1 MSAGQARA
9 EKESARIE
17 RRLEALYGTVDWAA
31 AGGLLHVAAVEGARR
46 RVIAIGP
53 HSPPSAADRFVLGA
67 ARARSDALVTSG
79 AVLRAEPRLVHR
91 LAETAAEESGLQAWR
106 LHRLGRSR
114 PPQLIV
120 LTREGEIPVH
130 HPALQLAPG
139 GFVWTSEAGRARLG
153 GRVGALDVIAGIP
166 PRAGGRKGPGSGL
179 RSGRDAASVGEAG
192 GLAEALEHALSQPG
206 VETVLV
212 EAGPSLASSLYPDP
226 ERDPEL
232 DTQRDPTPGPG
243 PGHARG
249 ARVEELLLSR
259 FEGALDD
266 RAVGP
271 PFLSEG
277 AIGAAF
283 GSPPS
288 AARVEEPSGV
298 WTFLRYRRDGA
309 GRREGQ
315 GALERGDRPGRASG
329 VGR

>member
-53 HSPPSAADRFVLGA
+53 HSPPSATDRFVLGA

-91 LAETAAEESGLQAWR
+91 LAETVAEESGLRAWR
-106 LHRLGRSR
+106 QHRLGRSR

-120 LTREGEIPVH
+120 LTREGEIPVD

-139 GFVWTSEAGRARLG
+139 GFVWTSAAGRARLG

-179 RSGRDAASVGEAG
+179 RSGRDAAVGEAG
-192 GLAEALEHALSQPG
+192 GLEEALEHALAQPG

-212 EAGPSLASSLYPDP
+212 EAGPSLAGSLYPDP
-226 ERDPEL
+226 EREPERAPEL
-232 DTQRDPTPGPG
+232 DAQRDPTPGPG
-243 PGHARG
+243 RACG

-259 FEGALDD
+259 FEGALDV

-277 AIGAAF
+277 AIGEAF
-283 GSPPS
+283 GSPHS
-288 AARVEEPSGV
+288 TARVEEPSGV

-309 GRREGQ
+309 GRPGRREGE
-315 GALERGDRPGRASG
+315 GEGR
-329 VGR
+329 